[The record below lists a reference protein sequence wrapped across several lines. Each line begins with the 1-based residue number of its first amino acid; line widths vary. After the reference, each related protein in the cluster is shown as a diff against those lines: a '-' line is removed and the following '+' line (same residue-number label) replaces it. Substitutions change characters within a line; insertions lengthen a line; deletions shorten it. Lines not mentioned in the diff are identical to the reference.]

1 MIIKIKTNEIKL
13 GQLLKKIDEINTG
26 GQAKFFIEENFIK
39 INDKKNVTRNSK
51 IRSGDILKINENIYK
66 IEKE

>member
-39 INDKKNVTRNSK
+39 INDKQNVKRNSK

>member
-39 INDKKNVTRNSK
+39 INDKENVTRNSK

>member
-39 INDKKNVTRNSK
+39 INDKQNVTRNSK

>member
-26 GQAKFFIEENFIK
+26 R
-39 INDKKNVTRNSK
+39 TSK
-51 IRSGDILKINENIYK
+51 IFYRRKLY
-66 IEKE
+66 